1 MDSPV
6 PQKYLTSAL
15 LSVFFPEVC
24 LHCGE
29 KIADTG
35 LLCAAC
41 ATQGIK
47 KFTAPQ
53 MPAQHARYP
62 QAHAFVYE
70 GIAKSLLKAAKFS
83 DRRRAL
89 HGWIDLAAPRLV
101 SLIEG
106 DTLVLALPS
115 RRKFLSRL
123 LKAIVPKGKLV
134 PDAFQ
139 FKREGFL
146 FQRANKTLGEAAR
159 YRRIH
164 DTLLWG
170 GRKIPAAA
178 RYVICDDVFTT
189 GATLNHAGYLVEK
202 NLRVQPE
209 QITLWALL
217 ARPRE
222 FTCEFPANN
231 HPCGA

>member
-6 PQKYLTSAL
+6 PQKHLTGTL
-15 LSVFFPEVC
+15 LSAFFPEVC

-29 KIADTG
+29 KIADAG

-41 ATQGIK
+41 SAQGIQ
-47 KFTAPQ
+47 KFTVAETTT
-53 MPAQHARYP
+53 QHARYH
-62 QAHAFVYE
+62 QAHAFVYD

-89 HGWIDLAAPRLV
+89 HSWIDLAAPL
-101 SLIEG
+101 LIPLTEG
-106 DTLVLALPS
+106 GTMVLALPS

-123 LKAIVPKGKLV
+123 LKAIVPKQKLV
-134 PDAFQ
+134 LNAFS
-139 FKREGFL
+139 FKRETLL
-146 FQRANKTLGEAAR
+146 FRRANKALGEAAR

-164 DTLLWG
+164 DTLQWKALG
-170 GRKIPAAA
+170 LPAAE
-178 RYVICDDVFTT
+178 RYVICDDIFTT
-189 GATLNHAGYLVEK
+189 GATLSHAGYLAEK
-202 NLRVQPE
+202 NLGIQPK

-222 FTCEFPANN
+222 FTS
-231 HPCGA
+231 

>member
-6 PQKYLTSAL
+6 PQKYLTGAL
-15 LSVFFPEVC
+15 LSAFFPEVC

-29 KIADTG
+29 NIADAG
-35 LLCAAC
+35 LFCAAC
-41 ATQGIK
+41 SAQGIK

-70 GIAKSLLKAAKFS
+70 GVAKSLLKAAKFS

-89 HGWIDLAAPRLV
+89 QRWIDLAAPQLLP
-101 SLIEG
+101 LIQA
-106 DTLVLALPS
+106 DTFVLALPS
-115 RRKFLSRL
+115 RRKFLKRL
-123 LKAIVPKGKLV
+123 LKAIVPKRQLLLH
-134 PDAFQ
+134 AYE
-139 FKREGFL
+139 FKREKFL
-146 FQRANKTLGEAAR
+146 LQRANKSLGEAAR

-164 DTLLWG
+164 DTLQWKGVKL
-170 GRKIPAAA
+170 PASG

-189 GATLNHAGYLVEK
+189 GATLNHAGYLAEK

-209 QITLWALL
+209 QIALWALL

-222 FTCEFPANN
+222 FTFEYPANN
-231 HPCGA
+231 HPYGA

>member
-1 MDSPV
+1 MLL
-6 PQKYLTSAL
+6 QAL
-15 LSVFFPEVC
+15 FPEAC

-29 KIADTG
+29 KIADAG
-35 LLCAAC
+35 LFCTPCAANG
-41 ATQGIK
+41 TR
-47 KFTAPQ
+47 KFAAGETHEKQ
-53 MPAQHARYP
+53 ARYP

-70 GIAKSLLKAAKFS
+70 GIAKSLLKAAKFA

-89 HGWIDLAAPRLV
+89 ASWIDLAAPQLAP
-101 SLIEG
+101 LMEG
-106 DTLVLALPS
+106 DALVLVLPS

-123 LKAIVPKGKLV
+123 LKAIVPKEKLV
-134 PDAFQ
+134 LNAFQ
-139 FKREGFL
+139 FKRETFL

-170 GRKIPAAA
+170 GRKIPTAA

-189 GATLNHAGYLVEK
+189 GATLNHAGYLAEK
-202 NLRVQPE
+202 KLGLRPE

-222 FTCEFPANN
+222 FSM
-231 HPCGA
+231 G